1 MASGQTATP
10 GKVFLYRG
18 GIHPDVAPF
27 ATMTAGA
34 DFRVARSLAVI
45 DLDGDGESEILVGQ
59 QDRYASSPVTG
70 QVAIYRRSN
79 NFATP
84 ALVIHNQASADSW
97 FGSAI
102 SH

>member
-1 MASGQTATP
+1 
-10 GKVFLYRG
+10 
-18 GIHPDVAPF
+18 VAPF
-27 ATMTAGA
+27 ATLTAGK
-34 DFRVARSLAVI
+34 DFPVNVSLAVI

-84 ALVIHNQASADSW
+84 ALIIPNLASTDSQ

-102 SH
+102 SR